1 MINPQQVENP
11 EDAHR
16 RLLASDPEEGQND
29 GEIHGAA
36 LDEGAASFK
45 TGKNFRVSGDG
56 DGGSGGS
63 ARKGDKSSYWV

>member
-29 GEIHGAA
+29 GEIHDAA